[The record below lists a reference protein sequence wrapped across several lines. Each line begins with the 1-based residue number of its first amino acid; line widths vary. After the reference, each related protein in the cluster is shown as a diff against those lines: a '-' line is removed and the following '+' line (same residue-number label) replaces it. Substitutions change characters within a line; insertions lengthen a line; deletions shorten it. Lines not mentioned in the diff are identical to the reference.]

1 MLVTFCPKNIFLARK
16 VDCGVRPNT
25 GRRVHERD
33 SAVLIRAANSTFNA
47 TLHGM
52 VVGDHRLHND
62 VIFTAEIYHFLR
74 IEFFSVVNAQVA
86 RRTARCN
93 NVLFQ

>member
-1 MLVTFCPKNIFLARK
+1 MLVTFCPKNIFFAHQ
-16 VDCGVRPNT
+16 VNCGVQPKT

-52 VVGDHRLHND
+52 VVGDHRLQND
-62 VIFTAEIYHFLR
+62 VIFTAEIHHFLR